1 MLIEEIIRTCANEN
15 VAKAAVVSLGTR
27 FAGDVEDTALA
38 CGLTIG
44 SYAARSVERFAR
56 DGDEAT
62 LRAVIAAMQ
71 GSQEPLL
78 AGLHRILSSRLA
90 ADVPPSGRRR
100 RAVATLPCRDRA
112 YQNFG

>member
-15 VAKAAVVSLGTR
+15 VAEAAVVSLGTR

-38 CGLTIG
+38 YGLTIG
-44 SYAARSVERFAR
+44 SYAARSVQRFAR
-56 DGDEAT
+56 DGDEAA
-62 LRAVIAAMQ
+62 LRSVIAAMH

-90 ADVPPSGRRR
+90 ADLPPRGRRKQ
-100 RAVATLPCRDRA
+100 AVAAMPCRNAAR
-112 YQNFG
+112 QSFG